1 MYRVFVFAVLITIVL
16 TACNNPLST
25 PTLTPIPT
33 PVPTQI
39 PFSALQLDDL
49 IIQPNDLPAGISGA
63 QISHHEQCD
72 SAAGNKCAEYY
83 FNQDLAF
90 EDNQH
95 GQVQIWIYE
104 ERQYVSARY
113 NAQFNIFKTE
123 CAKAEKQCY
132 PGDPKPIPD
141 LGESARMIDVYNLI
155 GADSF
160 SIVFNRC
167 NAVVLVNIRGVAND
181 PDGVITYAQ
190 RLDERLTSIVCR

>member
-1 MYRVFVFAVLITIVL
+1 MYRVFIFTVLVATIL
-16 TACNNPLST
+16 TACNNPLSAPT
-25 PTLTPIPT
+25 PTPT
-33 PVPTQI
+33 PMPTATLI
-39 PFSALQLDDL
+39 PFSALQLDEL
-49 IIQPNDLPAGISGA
+49 IIQPNDLPAGVSGA
-63 QISHHEQCD
+63 QISHHEKCD

-83 FNQDLAF
+83 INQDLAF

-95 GQVQIWIYE
+95 GQVEIWIYE

-113 NAQFNIFKTE
+113 NVQLDIFKAE
-123 CAKAEKQCY
+123 CEKAEKQCY

-141 LGESARMIDVYNLI
+141 LGESARMIDVYNFI

-160 SIVFNRC
+160 SIVFTRC